1 MSTPTYTIQT
11 GYSNMDIDAIHR
23 FLTTESYW
31 AKDIPRE
38 TVDNALRHSLCIG
51 VFLNGQQI
59 GFSRLITDYT
69 TFAYLADVYVEP
81 GHRGKGL
88 SKRMM
93 KHIMEQEF
101 VNRLR
106 RIVLA
111 TDDAHG
117 LYRQF
122 GFQSPENPE
131 TLMEIRRKNLYTLTG

>member
-1 MSTPTYTIQT
+1 
-11 GYSNMDIDAIHR
+11 MDIDAIHR

>member
-1 MSTPTYTIQT
+1 
-11 GYSNMDIDAIHR
+11 
-23 FLTTESYW
+23 
-31 AKDIPRE
+31 
-38 TVDNALRHSLCIG
+38 
-51 VFLNGQQI
+51 
-59 GFSRLITDYT
+59 
-69 TFAYLADVYVEP
+69 
-81 GHRGKGL
+81 
-88 SKRMM
+88 MM